1 MKEEKK
7 ISKNIKLLIG
17 ALSFSALFLLLKKR
31 ALANENMNNNFNFSF
46 IDYTNFF
53 LKSDIEQ
60 ANILLRDLLSRGFDI
75 DSAKI
80 IVSQKAFESNGF
92 NSNVAQKNNNLG
104 GITWNNNYKN
114 RPGASMGTPRP
125 KNEGGYY
132 VKFDTISN
140 YLTDAIRILNNMGL
154 SNIKDISQFAKIAKQ
169 KNYYMSSEVSYK
181 AGLSFWY
188 KKLFS

>member
-1 MKEEKK
+1 
-7 ISKNIKLLIG
+7 
-17 ALSFSALFLLLKKR
+17 
-31 ALANENMNNNFNFSF
+31 
-46 IDYTNFF
+46 
-53 LKSDIEQ
+53 
-60 ANILLRDLLSRGFDI
+60 
-75 DSAKI
+75 
-80 IVSQKAFESNGF
+80 
-92 NSNVAQKNNNLG
+92 
-104 GITWNNNYKN
+104 
-114 RPGASMGTPRP
+114 MGTPRP